1 MDPWVGKIS
10 WRRQWL
16 FTPVFLP
23 GESHGQRSLA
33 GYSPWGRT
41 ESDRTQV
48 TDAGLFPLLREA
60 AAVAPAVM
68 AAAAMAAPAVMGAAA
83 MAAPAVTVA
92 AAAAPG
98 PAGYVLL
105 FC

>member
-1 MDPWVGKIS
+1 M
-10 WRRQWL
+10 
-16 FTPVFLP
+16 
-23 GESHGQRSLA
+23 
-33 GYSPWGRT
+33 
-41 ESDRTQV
+41 